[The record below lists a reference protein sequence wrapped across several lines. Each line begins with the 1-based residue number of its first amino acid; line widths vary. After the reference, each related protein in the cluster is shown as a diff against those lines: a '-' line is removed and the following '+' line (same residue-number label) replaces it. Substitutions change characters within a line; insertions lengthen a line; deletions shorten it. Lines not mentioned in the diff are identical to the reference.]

1 MDNPVAN
8 QNKRNPSDMTYKFTN
23 LLRWALSAL
32 VVFAA
37 APQAATAQPAW
48 PERPI
53 KMVVPFS
60 AGGSTDTLGRLIG
73 KHLSQAFGQPVVIDN
88 KAGAGGMIGSQAVAK
103 AQPDGYTLV
112 ISGIA
117 SHVIAP
123 AGAGDAALFDPMKDF
138 THIAM
143 IGGPPVVLV
152 VNASLP
158 ITDLKGFIA
167 YAAAQPQG
175 LNWGSSGQGT
185 HAHLIG
191 ETFRTMSHLNMVHIS
206 YKGGGQAVL
215 DLLGNQ
221 IPAAFMALPSANQH
235 ILSGKLRALATT
247 ASKRLPE
254 HPSVPTF
261 AELGYPSLTA
271 RTWFG
276 LSGPAGMPKPLV
288 DRINAEVRRGL
299 QTPAVR
305 QQLALESI
313 ESDDFDA
320 ATFTKYVK
328 SEIERWGPLAK
339 QVSKPKR

>member
-1 MDNPVAN
+1 
-8 QNKRNPSDMTYKFTN
+8 MTYGLKG
-23 LLRWALSAL
+23 LLRCAAGTVALL
-32 VVFAA
+32 AA
-37 APQAATAQPAW
+37 AAQIATAQPAW
-48 PERPI
+48 PEKPV
-53 KMVVPFS
+53 KLMVPFS
-60 AGGSTDTLGRLIG
+60 PGGSTDTLGRLVA
-73 KHLSQAFGQPVVIDN
+73 KPLSEAWAQPVVIEN
-88 KAGAGGMIGSQAVAK
+88 KGGAGGMIGSQIVAK
-103 AQPDGYTLV
+103 APPDGYTLV

-123 AGAGDAALFDPMKDF
+123 AGPNALFDPMKDF

-152 VNASLP
+152 VNAAVP
-158 ITDLKGFIA
+158 VNDVKGFIS
-167 YAAAQPQG
+167 YVKAQPGG

-191 ETFRTMSHLNMVHIS
+191 EAFRTAANLKMVHIS

-235 ILSGKLRALATT
+235 ILSGKLRALATS

-254 HPSVPTF
+254 HPNVPTF
-261 AELGYPSLTA
+261 AEAGYPALTA
-271 RTWFG
+271 RTWFSV
-276 LSGPAGMPKPLV
+276 SGPAGMPKPLV
-288 DRINAEVRRGL
+288 DRINQDVRRAL
-299 QTPAVR
+299 QVPSVR

-320 ATFTKYVK
+320 ATFTQYVK
-328 SEIERWGPLAK
+328 SEIDRWAPLAK
-339 QVSKPKR
+339 TLSNKQ

>member
-1 MDNPVAN
+1 
-8 QNKRNPSDMTYKFTN
+8 
-23 LLRWALSAL
+23 
-32 VVFAA
+32 
-37 APQAATAQPAW
+37 
-48 PERPI
+48 
-53 KMVVPFS
+53 
-60 AGGSTDTLGRLIG
+60 
-73 KHLSQAFGQPVVIDN
+73 
-88 KAGAGGMIGSQAVAK
+88 MIGSQAVAK
-103 AQPDGYTLV
+103 APPDGYTLV

-123 AGAGDAALFDPMKDF
+123 AGAGEAALFDPMKDF

-158 ITDLKGFIA
+158 IHDLKGFIA
-167 YAAAQPQG
+167 YAKAQPQG

-191 ETFRTMSHLNMVHIS
+191 ETFRTMSHLQMVHIS
-206 YKGGGQAVL
+206 YKGGAQAVV

-254 HPSVPTF
+254 HPGVPTF
-261 AELGYPSLTA
+261 AELGYPALTA

-299 QTPAVR
+299 QTPAIK

>member
-1 MDNPVAN
+1 MNYRPLDFLRCTLGA
-8 QNKRNPSDMTYKFTN
+8 F
-23 LLRWALSAL
+23 LL
-32 VVFAA
+32 FAA
-37 APQAATAQPAW
+37 ALQGASAQSNW
-48 PERPI
+48 PDRPI
-53 KMVVPFS
+53 KLIVPFS
-60 AGGSTDTLGRLIG
+60 PGGSTDTLGRLIG
-73 KHLSQAFGQPVVIDN
+73 RHLTSALGQPVVIEN
-88 KAGAGGMIGSQAVAK
+88 RPGAGGMIGSQAVAK
-103 AQPDGYTLV
+103 APPDGYTLV

-123 AGAGDAALFDPMKDF
+123 AAPGALFDPMKDF

-152 VNASLP
+152 VNAAVP
-158 ITDLKGFIA
+158 VQDVKGFISYVSA
-167 YAAAQPQG
+167 KPEG
-175 LNWGSSGQGT
+175 INWASSGQGT

-191 ETFRTMSHLNMVHIS
+191 ETFRNAANLKMVHIS
-206 YKGGGQAVL
+206 YKGGGQAVV

-221 IPAAFMALPSANQH
+221 IPAAFIALPSANQH

-254 HPSVPTF
+254 HPNVPTF
-261 AELGYPSLTA
+261 AELGYPQLTA
-271 RTWFG
+271 RTWFS

-299 QTPAVR
+299 QTPALK

-320 ATFTKYVK
+320 PTFTRFVQ
-328 SEIERWGPLAK
+328 SEIERWTPLAK
-339 QVSKPKR
+339 AATKTER